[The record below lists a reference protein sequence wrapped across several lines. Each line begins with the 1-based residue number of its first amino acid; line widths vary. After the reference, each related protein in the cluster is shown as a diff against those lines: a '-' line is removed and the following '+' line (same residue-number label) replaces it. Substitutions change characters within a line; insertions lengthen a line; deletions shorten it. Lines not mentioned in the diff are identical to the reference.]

1 MHKKTLLHKRVGKL
15 QKHHDALCN
24 YHALIMDF
32 TEHTNI
38 FIPENF
44 KNLTIEQQAV
54 LDAYLKRF
62 ASLQDYLGAK
72 IFPLILEMAGIGS
85 RKMSEIL
92 YIAEREEIIDSIG
105 NWIELREIRNELE
118 HEYPDTIEQALL
130 DLKFCIEHFDT
141 LDRYYRNTLGFI
153 QRELHETFRTA

>member
-1 MHKKTLLHKRVGKL
+1 MHRKALLQKRVAKL
-15 QKHHDALCN
+15 QKHHNALRS
-24 YHALIMDF
+24 YHTLIMDF

-38 FIPENF
+38 FTPDNF
-44 KNLTIEQQAV
+44 KNLTIEKQAV

-72 IFPLILEMAGIGS
+72 IFPLILELAGIGS
-85 RKMSEIL
+85 KKMSEIL
-92 YIAEREEIIDSIG
+92 YIAEREEIIDNIG

-130 DLKFCIEHFDT
+130 DLKFCVERFDT
-141 LDRYYRNTLGFI
+141 LDRYYQNTLGFI
-153 QRELHETFRTA
+153 QRHLHETF